1 MAQEPTVRQ
10 LLAGI
15 MQRDESALA
24 ELYDMAAPGLF
35 GLITE
40 ITPDSEAAQEIL
52 KEVFIRLWRDAK
64 RLEAGGGSVRV
75 WLVLEARARAVDW
88 QRSQAG
94 LRTTAY
100 SRVQSLTKSDSWM
113 PRPAD
118 IDRVEKRR
126 HLLEKLVRRLPRPQS
141 ELLTLAVVKGFTE
154 TEIARQVE
162 QPPGRVE
169 HELRAGLRFLRHRL
183 RAVMGTWSANI

>member
-1 MAQEPTVRQ
+1 MAQELTVRQ
-10 LLAGI
+10 LAAGI
-15 MQRDESALA
+15 AQQDTLALA
-24 ELYDMAAPGLF
+24 HLYDLASPGLY

-40 ITPDSEAAQEIL
+40 IVSDREAAQEIL
-52 KEVFIRLWRDAK
+52 KEVFVRLWRDAK
-64 RLEAGGGSVRV
+64 RIHAGGGSVRV
-75 WLVLEARARAVDW
+75 WLALEARARAVDW

-94 LRTTAY
+94 LRTTAQP
-100 SRVQSLTKSDSWM
+100 RLKSLAKLNSWM

-118 IDRVEKRR
+118 IEQVEKRR
-126 HLLEKLVRRLPRPQS
+126 HLLEKLVRRLPKPQS
-141 ELLTLAVVKGFTE
+141 EMLTLAIVKGFTE

-162 QPPGRVE
+162 QPPGRIE

>member
-1 MAQEPTVRQ
+1 MPQEPIIRQ

-15 MQRDESALA
+15 AQHEESALA
-24 ELYDMAAPGLF
+24 DLYDLASPGLY

-40 ITPDSEAAQEIL
+40 IISDREAALEIL
-52 KEVFIRLWRDAK
+52 KDVFARLWRDAK
-64 RLEAGGGSVRV
+64 RIQAAGGSVRV
-75 WLVLEARARAVDW
+75 WLALEARARAVDW

-94 LRTTAY
+94 LRTTAH
-100 SRVQSLTKSDSWM
+100 SRLQSLTKLNSWM
-113 PRPAD
+113 PRPFD
-118 IDRVEKRR
+118 IEQVEKRR

-141 ELLTLAVVKGFTE
+141 ELLTLAIVKGFTE

-162 QPPGRVE
+162 QPPGRIE

-183 RAVMGTWSANI
+183 RAVMGTWNANI

>member
-15 MQRDESALA
+15 TQHDESALA
-24 ELYDMAAPGLF
+24 QLYDVAAPGLF

-40 ITPDSEAAQEIL
+40 IISDSEAAQEIL

-64 RLEAGGGSVRV
+64 RIEAGGGSVRV

-88 QRSQAG
+88 QRSKAG
-94 LRTTAY
+94 LRTTAQTH
-100 SRVQSLTKSDSWM
+100 VQWLSKSNSWT
-113 PRPAD
+113 PRPLE
-118 IDRVEKRR
+118 IEHVEKRR

-141 ELLTLAVVKGFTE
+141 ELLTLAIVKGFTE